1 MHEASE
7 TRERGRE
14 RPATGGKHP
23 AGTIWPSVEAQERP
37 GMFRRVHRAE
47 RDLLERHLLR
57 LGPED
62 RFLRFSGVIDD
73 AGIADYCR
81 RLDWLHDIVLGYW
94 VGEDLRAIG
103 ELKPFGD
110 VWFGAGEVALSVEEA
125 WRNQDIGTELI
136 ERLST
141 IARNRLMTS
150 LHLLSHPNNTRMLQ
164 LARKLDLDLR
174 FEPSEIDARRPLGSP
189 NQLTV
194 MLEFLD
200 EASSF
205 FGEIRRHQRID
216 ANASAYRW
224 F

>member
-1 MHEASE
+1 MHEASGARRRVQPE
-7 TRERGRE
+7 TAERRV
-14 RPATGGKHP
+14 PDTA
-23 AGTIWPSVEAQERP
+23 WPSVDAQDSP
-37 GMFRRVHRAE
+37 GVFRRVHPSECDA
-47 RDLLERHLLR
+47 LEGHLLR
-57 LGPED
+57 LSPED
-62 RFLRFSGVIDD
+62 RFLRFSGLIDD

-81 RLDWLHDIVLGYW
+81 RLDWLHGIVLGYW
-94 VGEDLRAIG
+94 VGRDLRAIG

-110 VWFGAGEVALSVEEA
+110 VWFNAGEVALSVEEA

-150 LHLLSHPNNTRMLQ
+150 LHLVSHPHNTRMLQ
-164 LARKLDLDLR
+164 LARKLDLNLR
-174 FEPSEIDARRPLGSP
+174 FEPSEIDAQLPLGSP

-205 FGEIRRHQRID
+205 FGEIRRH
-216 ANASAYRW
+216 RW
-224 F
+224 IGA